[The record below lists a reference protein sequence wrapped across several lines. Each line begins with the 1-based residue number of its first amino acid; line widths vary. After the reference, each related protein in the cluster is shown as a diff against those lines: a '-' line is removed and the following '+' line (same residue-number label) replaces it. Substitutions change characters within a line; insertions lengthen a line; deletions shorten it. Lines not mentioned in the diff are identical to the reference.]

1 MFGQVWNNK
10 GVSKWWQIYPLT
22 LVKPHFFCCGAAGGN
37 TDRHK
42 GCVSVHECC
51 WYPPAEVWWSRP
63 AGQTHSVLSSALS
76 LPEGNTNIHKKS
88 LWLTCTFCIAP
99 STGSESNGHTA
110 GAGLGTWEYK
120 QLCSSP
126 AGHKNVFELYVRAV
140 PHSRGR
146 VSSYQ
151 TALSGQGRRFCFPDK
166 RCVFVNRLRGGKT
179 QAHSPAAPPQS
190 TAGQH
195 SETVTNSSG
204 QAKTS
209 T

>member
-1 MFGQVWNNK
+1 MP
-10 GVSKWWQIYPLT
+10 SSRS
-22 LVKPHFFCCGAAGGN
+22 LVISACRSNSLCAI
-37 TDRHK
+37 
-42 GCVSVHECC
+42 
-51 WYPPAEVWWSRP
+51 
-63 AGQTHSVLSSALS
+63 LSSVSAW
-76 LPEGNTNIHKKS
+76 GKHKHIHTIFLFFFLS

-99 STGSESNGHTA
+99 STGSESNEHTA
-110 GAGLGTWEYK
+110 WAGLGRWEYK

-126 AGHKNVFELYVRAV
+126 CWTQECVWVVCKSSSLFTWQGEFISDSTIRA
-140 PHSRGR
+140 R
-146 VSSYQ
+146 
-151 TALSGQGRRFCFPDK
+151 QGRRFCFPDK
-166 RCVFVNRLRGGKT
+166 PCVFFNRLRGGKT